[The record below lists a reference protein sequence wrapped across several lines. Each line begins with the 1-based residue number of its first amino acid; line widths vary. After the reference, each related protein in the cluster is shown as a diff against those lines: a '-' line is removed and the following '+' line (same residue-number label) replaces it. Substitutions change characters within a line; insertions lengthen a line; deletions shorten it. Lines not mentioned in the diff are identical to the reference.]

1 MDTNWIKFGW
11 QGITV
16 EIPEDWEL
24 SGLSGDFANGYIRLD
39 DAQMPRL
46 EIKWSKSKRKKPDL
60 NKVLDE
66 YFQLV
71 RKNYKKR
78 KESLNIKRNVNLVKD
93 ESFFEDR
100 EVAFFNWKS
109 DVRANGAIW
118 YCHECRRIV
127 IMQVLGRPKES
138 MLNDT
143 LRILTSATDH
153 PAGHTNLWSA
163 YQLSVSIPRRY
174 KLDKQKLMSGYLLL
188 SFADGSRKIAVE
200 RYGLAD
206 VLLKSVDLE
215 MWFRNTYKKAF
226 AGYGFSIEKEEAEID
241 ERITITGSKSRL
253 TDRIPMSPVL
263 LLDKIARRNILSAQI
278 WRCHQSNRIFA
289 VRTISKVDAPKTAR
303 EIAASIQCHMVRG
316 KSE

>member
-16 EIPEDWEL
+16 EIPEDWEM
-24 SGLSGDFANGYIRLD
+24 SGLSGDSSNGYLRLD

-46 EIKWSKSKRKKPDL
+46 EIKWSKAKRKKPDL
-60 NKVLDE
+60 HKVLDE

-71 RKNYKKR
+71 RKNYNKKK
-78 KESLNIKRNVNLVKD
+78 KESLYIKRDVNLVKD
-93 ESFFEDR
+93 ESFSEGRD
-100 EVAFFNWKS
+100 VVFFNWKTE
-109 DVRANGAIW
+109 VRANGAIW
-118 YCHECRRIV
+118 HCHECRRIV
-127 IMQVLGRPKES
+127 IVQILGRPKES
-138 MLNDT
+138 MREDT

-153 PAGHTNLWSA
+153 PSGHTNLWSA

-215 MWFRNTYKKAF
+215 TWLRNTYKKAF
-226 AGYGFSIEKEEAEID
+226 TGYGFSIEKENTEID
-241 ERITITGSKSRL
+241 ENIVITGSKSRM
-253 TDRIPMSPVL
+253 TDRIPFSPVL
-263 LLDKIARRNILSAQI
+263 LFDKIARRNRLSAQI
-278 WRCHQSNRIFA
+278 WYCRQSNRIFA
-289 VRTISKVDAPKTAR
+289 VRVIAKVDAPKTSR
-303 EIAASIQCHMVRG
+303 EIVESIECH
-316 KSE
+316 

>member
-1 MDTNWIKFGW
+1 MDVNWIKFGW
-11 QGITV
+11 QGIAV

-24 SGLSGDFANGYIRLD
+24 SGLSGDFSNGYIRLD

-60 NKVLDE
+60 HKVLDE

-78 KESLNIKRNVNLVKD
+78 KEALNIKRDVNLVKD
-93 ESFFEDR
+93 ESFLENRD
-100 EVAFFNWKS
+100 VVFFNWKS
-109 DVRANGAIW
+109 DARANGAIW
-118 YCHECRRIV
+118 HCHECRRIV
-127 IMQVLGRPKES
+127 IMQILGRPKES

-143 LRILTSATDH
+143 LRILASATDH
-153 PAGHTNLWSA
+153 PSGHTNLWSA
-163 YQLSVSIPRRY
+163 YQLGVSIPRRY

-215 MWFRNTYKKAF
+215 TWFRNTYKKAF
-226 AGYGFSIEKEEAEID
+226 AGYGFSIENENDEID
-241 ERITITGSKSRL
+241 EKITITGSKIRL

-263 LLDKIARRNILSAQI
+263 LLDKIARRNRLSAQV

-289 VRTISKVDAPKTAR
+289 VRVISKVDVLKTAT
-303 EIAASIQCHMVRG
+303 EIVESIQCH
-316 KSE
+316 

>member
-1 MDTNWIKFGW
+1 MEPNWITFGW

-16 EIPEDWEL
+16 EIPENWEL
-24 SGLSGDFANGYIRLD
+24 SGLSGDFSNGYLRLD
-39 DAQMPRL
+39 DEQMPRL

-60 NKVLDE
+60 HKVLDE
-66 YFQLV
+66 YFKLV
-71 RKNYKKR
+71 RKNYKKKR
-78 KESLNIKRNVNLVKD
+78 ESLHIKRDVNLVKD
-93 ESFFEDR
+93 DPFFEGRD
-100 EVAFFNWKS
+100 VAFFNWKS

-118 YCHECRRIV
+118 HCHECRRIV

-153 PAGHTNLWSA
+153 PSGHTNLWSA
-163 YQLSVSIPRRY
+163 YQLNVSIPRRY

-215 MWFRNTYKKAF
+215 TWFRNTYKKAF
-226 AGYGFSIEKEEAEID
+226 AGYGFTVEKENTETD
-241 ERITITGSKSRL
+241 EKITITGSRSRL
-253 TDRIPMSPVL
+253 TDRVPMSPVL

-289 VRTISKVDAPKTAR
+289 VRAISKVDAPKTAR
-303 EIAASIQCHMVRG
+303 EIAESIQCH
-316 KSE
+316 